1 MSLSTAMPF
10 FEEKPQEPASV
21 DVIWR
26 DTGACAAQSD
36 AQCGFSGELIFYGGK
51 EKKGARPIL
60 VEGTLVV
67 DAFDESVGGQEG
79 EARSKICFHPGAI
92 CHASRQE
99 RLGARIFRLASL
111 GRCRRT
117 AERDQPDRSVCA
129 QDGQGGRRRAEPP
142 SPARR
147 KRRCKLR
154 RRLPYTAWICRSG
167 REQRAAHILPN
178 AGLARGRGYPP
189 IQNDHHHHP
198 HAPGIR
204 AASAH
209 GRRPCVRANRL
220 APSTPANPR
229 FAPAAAPKGMQAS
242 AASRQESPP
251 AQQVGPASPS
261 TSSLF
266 QPRSTGFLPPRQR
279 DLGGD
284 MPPLTRDRAPMRPRP
299 AEPQPPRE
307 LAPSAGIE
315 RQPASSLPIAPPA

>member
-26 DTGACAAQSD
+26 DTVLAQPN
-36 AQCGFSGELIFYGGK
+36 QTPMRGFSGELIFYGGK

-67 DAFDESVGGQEG
+67 YAFDESVGGQE
-79 EARSKICFHPGAI
+79 KVK
-92 CHASRQE
+92 
-99 RLGARIFRLASL
+99 
-111 GRCRRT
+111 
-117 AERDQPDRSVCA
+117 PDRKFVFTPEQFATHHAKSGLGHEYSVWLPWDA
-129 QDGQGGRRRAEPP
+129 AGGPRKEISLIARFVPKTGKVVVGEQSRHLLPGENVVANSADGSQTQPGFAEAGVNSVRLTSYQTPVLPEGEDTRPSKMITTTIPTPLGFERHLPTGGD
-142 SPARR
+142 PA
-147 KRRCKLR
+147 
-154 RRLPYTAWICRSG
+154 W
-167 REQRAAHILPN
+167 
-178 AGLARGRGYPP
+178 
-189 IQNDHHHHP
+189 
-198 HAPGIR
+198 
-204 AASAH
+204 
-209 GRRPCVRANRL
+209 ANRL